1 MKKVFEYI
9 KVKLASPRKYIDFL
23 RNKGV
28 SIGSDCYLYKSAN
41 FGSEPYLITIGNP
54 VRINAGVQLITQDG
68 GYWVL
73 RDRSSGLGNEF
84 ANMDYLAR
92 ITIGNNVHVGT
103 NAIIMPGVE
112 IGDNCVIACGA
123 VVTKDVASNSV
134 VGGIPA
140 KYIESIDEYAAK
152 ARLKGIPTKGMT
164 SKEKEIYFLK
174 KKK

>member
-1 MKKVFEYI
+1 MKKIFEYI

-28 SIGSDCYLYKSAN
+28 SIGSNCYIYKSAN
-41 FGSEPYLITIGNP
+41 FGSEPYLITIGNH
-54 VRINAGVQLITQDG
+54 VRINAGVQLITHDG

-73 RDRSSGLGNEF
+73 RDKSSGFGNEF
-84 ANMDYLAR
+84 VNMDYLAR

-103 NAIIMPGVE
+103 NAIIMPGVK

-123 VVTKDVASNSV
+123 VVTKDVASNSI

-140 KYIESIDEYAAK
+140 K
-152 ARLKGIPTKGMT
+152 
-164 SKEKEIYFLK
+164 
-174 KKK
+174 